1 MLEGEILDSYSITVH
16 QYVDGNWRIR
26 SCRLHKQTISFYE
39 GRELVDFASI
49 IDCNSY
55 AVKPILPPDSSL
67 KRYPLVLHLPH
78 KGDVYLNATTDYHR
92 LQFIDILNRASQ
104 RSVWNTPLN
113 NSIAAKEIELKIV
126 SASHPL
132 ASLVCLMNKPYSF
145 QFISMK

>member
-1 MLEGEILDSYSITVH
+1 MMLEGEILDSYSITVH

-39 GRELVDFASI
+39 GRELVDFASV

-55 AVKPILPPDSSL
+55 ALKPILPPDSSM
-67 KRYPLVLHLPH
+67 KKYPLVLQLPF

-104 RSVWNTPLN
+104 RSAWNTPLN

-126 SASHPL
+126 STSHPL
-132 ASLVCLMNKPYSF
+132 ATLVYAHNK
-145 QFISMK
+145 